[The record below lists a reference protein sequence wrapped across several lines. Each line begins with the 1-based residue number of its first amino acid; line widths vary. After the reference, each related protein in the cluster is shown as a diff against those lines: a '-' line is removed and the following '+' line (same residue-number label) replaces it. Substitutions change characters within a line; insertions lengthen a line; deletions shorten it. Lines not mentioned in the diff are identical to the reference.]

1 VSGAAWASSSCL
13 TTWAPRR
20 GRGVDFDGWLTW
32 ECDSRSRA
40 EHVAF
45 EAIDTCID
53 QSVAHVTREVF
64 KVILGSYTCR
74 GVEPPE
80 PGGLAHV
87 RVGHLWESVVN
98 STKCMCNSSQSPTS
112 IVK

>member
-1 VSGAAWASSSCL
+1 MNQPDPGEPREPREQGGEMSQPSPGEPGEPRERGVRCAERGGQVSGAAWASSSCL

-45 EAIDTCID
+45 EAIDTCI
-53 QSVAHVTREVF
+53 VWLT
-64 KVILGSYTCR
+64 
-74 GVEPPE
+74 
-80 PGGLAHV
+80 
-87 RVGHLWESVVN
+87 
-98 STKCMCNSSQSPTS
+98 
-112 IVK
+112 